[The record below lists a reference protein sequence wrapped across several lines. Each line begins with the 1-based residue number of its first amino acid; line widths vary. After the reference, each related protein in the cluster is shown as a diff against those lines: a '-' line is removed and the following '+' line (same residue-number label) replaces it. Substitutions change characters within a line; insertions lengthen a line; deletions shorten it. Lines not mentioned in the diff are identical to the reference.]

1 MGLGDKMSKRYVP
14 KIKEAAI
21 PEDGGWVE
29 GQAGPVLLLS
39 IPEWDIEKIYKTP
52 VQAYVWMYDRQQN
65 AYLFCFR
72 LQTGEEKAIAFL
84 SDHAGLLLKETHA
97 NSSFSLMITSE
108 SLQEAEQALLIEEV
122 ELRRHPVA
130 GW

>member
-1 MGLGDKMSKRYVP
+1 MSKRYLP

-21 PEDGGWVE
+21 PEDGGWIE
-29 GQAGPVLLLS
+29 GQAGPILVLS
-39 IPEWDIEKIYKTP
+39 IPEWDIPKINNTP
-52 VQAYVWMYDRQQN
+52 IQAYVWMYDRQQN

-84 SDHAGLLLKETHA
+84 ADHAGLLLKDNYANET
-97 NSSFSLMITSE
+97 FSLMITSE
-108 SLQEAEQALLIEEV
+108 ALQQAEQALFIEEV
-122 ELRRHPVA
+122 TLRRHPSA